1 MPVLGLDFPPVGQLT
16 DWPALFGH
24 GIFAVNKVVLLEW
37 LAAVIVFAF
46 FWTAA
51 RGRSLVPSGV
61 QNAGEAVIEF
71 VQNAIILQTMG
82 PEGMSWT
89 PFLLTL
95 FAFIFVCDIFEVIPL
110 IQMPV
115 NARMALPAFMAL
127 IVWIIYNSI
136 GLREQGFVGY
146 MRSTLGLDLGVP
158 LGILVIL
165 LPIEFVSNILI
176 RPFSLA
182 VRLFANMLAGHL
194 ILATFAVLTAAL
206 FSATYIGAVL
216 PGSLLAILF
225 GFEVFVSSVTR
236 IAFSRPSRRGTG
248 SASAAVA
255 CFSPGSWPSSL
266 RRAGAANRT
275 KVT

>member
-82 PEGMSWT
+82 LEGMSWT

-95 FAFIFVCDIFEVIPL
+95 FAFIFVCNIFEVIPI

-115 NARMALPAFMAL
+115 TARIALPMFMAA
-127 IVWIIYNSI
+127 IV
-136 GLREQGFVGY
+136 FVSYHVVGVRRHGVIAY
-146 MRSTLGLDLGVP
+146 LKASLLPAGVP
-158 LGILVIL
+158 RFVLPLVAL
-165 LPIEFVSNILI
+165 NLFVEFVFTK
-176 RPFSLA
+176 PFSLG
-182 VRLFANMLAGHL
+182 VRLFANLLAGHL
-194 ILATFAVLTAAL
+194 LLVTFSILTAAL
-206 FSATYIGAVL
+206 FSATYVGAIV
-216 PGSLLAILF
+216 PAALLVALYA
-225 GFEVFVSSVTR
+225 FEVLVSVLQ
-236 IAFSRPSRRGTG
+236 AFIFTMLT
-248 SASAAVA
+248 AVYL
-255 CFSPGSWPSSL
+255 G
-266 RRAGAANRT
+266 GAMHPEH
-275 KVT
+275 